1 MRSSPRVCAF
11 HATGFYVYAIEF
23 VTLSVVGL
31 AEVAHSVVS
40 GGSAQGTTVLAPGLQ
55 PDTFEP
61 GHTKPSVPN
70 SGALKTGI
78 YMYIMFYAASPACCT
93 VCFSMQCTFKIA
105 ITITIK
111 RANPSVCIPSGI
123 LYWLPFL
130 LNPKTSNSFS
140 RALFVCGLH
149 ILYYHAD
156 QFYINGLPCKCYYNS
171 DSGIAAIKS
180 GRFNWQC
187 SYRNVTYIHIGV
199 QHTFAH
205 QNCTASHSF

>member
-156 QFYINGLPCKCYYNS
+156 
-171 DSGIAAIKS
+171 
-180 GRFNWQC
+180 
-187 SYRNVTYIHIGV
+187 
-199 QHTFAH
+199 
-205 QNCTASHSF
+205 